1 MYQKQYQAAWEEDM
15 RTEKMNAE
23 KRKMKLLE
31 HRHEIE
37 RLWQK
42 KLEQFKREKDD
53 EINKY
58 QQSQA
63 MEAYKQKII

>member
-31 HRHEIE
+31 HRHEVDPCHSFSHLDRTSLAE
-37 RLWQK
+37 
-42 KLEQFKREKDD
+42 ETG
-53 EINKY
+53 
-58 QQSQA
+58 A
-63 MEAYKQKII
+63 V